1 MDFYSGELPKS
12 PGHKEMDRAGKDSP
26 MQNQE
31 AWQKFA
37 SIVGIERVKTS
48 KEDLLTYAYDAYV
61 EEFLPDAVLFPKSPE
76 EVSQIMRVA
85 SAHKIAVTPRGAGSG
100 LGGCGLAKKGGVIL
114 CFTMMNRILEI
125 NTANRYAVVEPGVVI
140 SEFQKEVEKLN
151 LFYPPDP
158 GSATVAT
165 MGGAVLMNA
174 GGMRGV
180 KYGVTRDYLMGLEIV
195 LPSGE
200 VMKTGGLTTK
210 DVTGYDLTRLICG
223 SEGTLALVTKITVR
237 LLPRPKSR
245 RTLQA
250 IYNRIDDA
258 GNTVAK
264 IVEAGII
271 PATLELMDKNIIKAL
286 EDFAHL
292 GLPLNAEGIL
302 LIDVDGDLETV
313 EKQAALVA
321 DFCRDLGAREVRVSQ
336 SEKEN
341 EQLWVARRSAF
352 GAVARMR
359 PTCVIEDATVPVSYL
374 TPAIKKVIEISERN
388 RVQIAVLAHAGDGN
402 LHPLILCDQRDKD
415 EMGRVEKA
423 MEEIVDYAMS
433 VGGTLSGEHGIGI
446 AKARY
451 LRKQLSGTAL
461 EMMRAI
467 KKTFDPQGILNPG
480 SFLEYAA

>member
-1 MDFYSGELPKS
+1 
-12 PGHKEMDRAGKDSP
+12 
-26 MQNQE
+26 
-31 AWQKFA
+31 
-37 SIVGIERVKTS
+37 
-48 KEDLLTYAYDAYV
+48 
-61 EEFLPDAVLFPKSPE
+61 
-76 EVSQIMRVA
+76 
-85 SAHKIAVTPRGAGSG
+85 
-100 LGGCGLAKKGGVIL
+100 
-114 CFTMMNRILEI
+114 
-125 NTANRYAVVEPGVVI
+125 
-140 SEFQKEVEKLN
+140 VEKLN

-165 MGGAVLMNA
+165 MGGAVVMNA

-180 KYGVTRDYLMGLEIV
+180 KYGVTRDYLLGMEIV

-200 VMKTGGLTTK
+200 VMNTGSRTSK

-223 SEGTLALVTKITVR
+223 SEGTLALVTKIIVR
-237 LLPRPKSR
+237 LLPKPKTK
-245 RTLQA
+245 RTLLA

-264 IVEAGII
+264 IIEAGII
-271 PATLELMDKNIIKAL
+271 PATLELMDKMIIKAL

-292 GLPLNAEGIL
+292 GLPVDAEAL
-302 LIDVDGDLETV
+302 LLMDVDGDPETV

-321 DFCRDLGAREVRVSQ
+321 DFCRNQGARDVRVSQ
-336 SEKEN
+336 SDKEN

-374 TPAIKKVIEISERN
+374 TSAIKKVIEIAERN

-402 LHPLILCDQRDKD
+402 LHPLVLCDERDKD
-415 EMGRVEKA
+415 EMARVEKA
-423 MEEIVDYAMS
+423 MGEIVDYAMS

-446 AKARY
+446 AKAKY
-451 LRKQLSGTAL
+451 LPRQLSETSL
-461 EMMRAI
+461 KMMRAI

-480 SFLEYAA
+480 SFLEHQA

>member
-1 MDFYSGELPKS
+1 MLNPDVLQKFVSLVS
-12 PGHKEMDRAGKDSP
+12 PGRC
-26 MQNQE
+26 
-31 AWQKFA
+31 
-37 SIVGIERVKTS
+37 KTS

-61 EEFLPDAVLFPKSPE
+61 QEYLPDAILFPQTAQ
-76 EVSQIMRVA
+76 EVSQIMKVA
-85 SAHKIAVTPRGAGSG
+85 SAHNIFITPRGSGSG
-100 LGGCGLAKKGGVIL
+100 LGSGSLAKQGGIVL

-125 NTANRYAVVEPGVVI
+125 NTSNRYAVVEPGVVI
-140 SEFQKEVEKLN
+140 SEFQKAVEKWN

-165 MGGAVLMNA
+165 MGGSVVMNA

-180 KYGVTRDYLMGLEIV
+180 KYGVTRDYLMGLEVV

-200 VMKTGGLTTK
+200 VMKTGAATAK

-223 SEGTLALVTKITVR
+223 SEGTLALVTKIIVR
-237 LLPRPKSR
+237 LLPKPKTK

-264 IVEAGII
+264 IIEAGLI
-271 PATLELMDKNIIKAL
+271 PATLELMDKTIIKAL

-292 GLPLNAEGIL
+292 GLPLDAEAIL
-302 LIDVDGDLETV
+302 LMDVDGDPEVV

-321 DFCRDLGAREVRVSQ
+321 EFCKNQGARDIRVSQ

-359 PTCVIEDATVPVSYL
+359 PTCVVEDATVPVSYL
-374 TPAIKKVIEISERN
+374 TSAVKRIMEIADRN

-402 LHPLILCDQRDKD
+402 LHPLVLCDKRDKD
-415 EMGRVEKA
+415 EMARVDKA
-423 MEEIVDYAMS
+423 MDEIVDYAMS
-433 VGGTLSGEHGIGI
+433 VGGTLSGEHGIGVTK
-446 AKARY
+446 AKY
-451 LRKQLSGTAL
+451 LRRQLSETSL
-461 EMMRAI
+461 KMMQAI

-480 SFLEYAA
+480 SFLEHAA